1 MNRKFLGG
9 LRWFGLV
16 FVATLL
22 CSGAMGCA
30 LFHKPDAAFVAG
42 VDAGLNQ
49 SKLLDEYEKYVDAD
63 PNLKD
68 PDSKKIRHKTA
79 ADLRKLISDAQ
90 AK

>member
-1 MNRKFLGG
+1 MKDRFLGG
-9 LRWFGLV
+9 LRLFGLV
-16 FVATLL
+16 FIVALL
-22 CSGAMGCA
+22 CSATTGCA

-42 VDAGLNQ
+42 MDAGLNQ

-63 PNLKD
+63 PNFKD